1 MKSQRGAAM
10 VEAAIV
16 TPIFL
21 LLLFGVVD
29 FGRFLWTQ
37 HVIVEAAA
45 EGGRMAVIL
54 DGVTDDEVVA
64 VVLDFAERGGLPDTM
79 TVTANVTGRGPSQT
93 ATVTA
98 TATGFQF
105 LMLPS
110 FVAELAGA
118 RDITAVATVVCE
130 RWES

>member
-21 LLLFGVVD
+21 LLLFGLVD
-29 FGRFLWTQ
+29 FGRYFWTR

-54 DGVTDDEVVA
+54 EGVTDEDVRA
-64 VVLDFAERGGLPDTM
+64 VVLEWAERGGLPSTM
-79 TVTANVTGRGPSQT
+79 TVNAEVAGRGPSET

-105 LMLPS
+105 LILPG
-110 FVAELAGA
+110 FIADFAGVREIRA
-118 RDITAVATVVCE
+118 IATVVCE
-130 RWES
+130 RWGT